1 MQRKN
6 TMFDL
11 KLYLENRRNIFL
23 DSLENILTLPSSGSG
38 RLLEA
43 MKYSIN
49 AGGKRLR
56 PMLCYAAAEAV
67 GGKPDNCLT
76 TACALEMIHTYSL
89 IHDDLPAMDNDDLRR
104 GNPTCHIRYDEATAV
119 LAGDA
124 LLTMAFNILASK
136 ENSDTSNPELKLNI
150 IDIISDAAGQP
161 GMIEGQMTDIESE
174 GKILTFNELEK
185 MHYLKTGALI
195 TVSIITGAMLGGAS
209 EKQIENL
216 KKYSDYIG
224 LAFQVADDILNVT
237 GDPELMGKAI
247 GTDESLDK
255 ATYPSLLGLEK
266 SKEFAEELIGK
277 SITELEGFGDDAEP
291 LRAIAEYIIERNS

>member
-1 MQRKN
+1 
-6 TMFDL
+6 MFDL
-11 KLYLENRRNIFL
+11 TLYLKNRRNIFL
-23 DSLENILTLPSSGSG
+23 ESLESVLNIPSSGSG

-56 PMLCYAAAEAV
+56 PMLCFAAAEAV
-67 GGKPDNCLT
+67 GGKPDNCLF

-104 GNPTCHIRYDEATAV
+104 GNPTCHIKYDEATAV

-124 LLTMAFNILASK
+124 LLTMAFNILASR
-136 ENSDTSNPELKLNI
+136 ENSDTSNPALKLNI
-150 IDIISDAAGQP
+150 IDIIAEAAGQP

-174 GKILTFNELEK
+174 GKNLTFNELEK

-195 TVSIITGAMLGGAS
+195 EASVVTGAFLGGAS
-209 EKQIENL
+209 EKEVENL
-216 KKYSDYIG
+216 KKYSRLIG

-237 GDPELMGKAI
+237 GDPELMGKAT
-247 GTDESLDK
+247 GTDESLNK
-255 ATYPSLLGLEK
+255 ATYPSLLGLEE
-266 SKEFAEELIGK
+266 SKEFAERLIAD
-277 SITELEGFGDDAEP
+277 SLRELEAFGGNAEP
-291 LRAIAEYIIERNS
+291 LRAIASYIIERNR

>member
-1 MQRKN
+1 
-6 TMFDL
+6 MFDL
-11 KLYLENRRNIFL
+11 NLYLENRRNIFL
-23 DSLENILTLPSSGSG
+23 GSLENILSLPSSGSG

-56 PMLCYAAAEAV
+56 PMLCFAAAEAV
-67 GGKPDNCLT
+67 GGKPDNCLV

-136 ENSDTSNPELKLNI
+136 ENSDTSNAELKLNI
-150 IDIISDAAGQP
+150 IDLISDAAGQP

-174 GKILTFNELEK
+174 GKSLSFDELEK

-216 KKYSDYIG
+216 KKYSDSIG

-247 GTDESLDK
+247 GTDESLNK
-255 ATYPSLLGLEK
+255 ATYPSLLGLDK
-266 SKEFAEELIGK
+266 SKEFAEELIGNA
-277 SITELEGFGDDAEP
+277 IIELEGFGNNAEP
-291 LRAIAEYIIERNS
+291 LRAIAKYIIERNS

>member
-1 MQRKN
+1 
-6 TMFDL
+6 MFDL
-11 KLYLENRRNIFL
+11 SSYLDNRRHLFLETLETVLNI
-23 DSLENILTLPSSGSG
+23 PSSGSG

-56 PMLCYAAAEAV
+56 PILCYAASESV
-67 GGKPDNCLT
+67 GGKPENCLY

-104 GNPTCHIRYDEATAV
+104 GNPTCHIKYDEATAV
-119 LAGDA
+119 LAGDG
-124 LLTMAFNILASK
+124 LLTMAFNILAYK
-136 ENSDTSNPELKLNI
+136 ENSDTSNPALKLTI
-150 IDIISDAAGQP
+150 IDIISEAAGQP

-174 GKILTFNELEK
+174 GKNLLFDELEK

-195 TVSIITGAMLGGAS
+195 KSSIITGALLGGAS
-209 EKQIENL
+209 EQQIENL

-224 LAFQVADDILNVT
+224 IAFQVADDILNVT
-237 GDPELMGKAI
+237 GDPELMGKAT
-247 GTDESLDK
+247 GTDESLNK

-266 SKEFAEELIGK
+266 SKEFAEKLIAD
-277 SITELEGFGDDAEP
+277 SLNELEGFGSNAEP
-291 LRAIAEYIIERNS
+291 LRAIARYIIERNR